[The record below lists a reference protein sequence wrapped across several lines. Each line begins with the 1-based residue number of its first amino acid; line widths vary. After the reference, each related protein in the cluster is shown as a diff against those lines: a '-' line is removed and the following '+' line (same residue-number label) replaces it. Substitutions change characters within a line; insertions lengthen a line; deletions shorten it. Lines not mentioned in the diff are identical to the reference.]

1 MVIIFK
7 AIVVIYL
14 MRKLC
19 KFLGLD
25 SVMENLND

>member
-7 AIVVIYL
+7 AIVVVYF

-19 KFLGLD
+19 KFLDLD
-25 SVMENLND
+25 SVRENLND